1 MPTELE
7 RKQRWKRRLTI
18 GWAVFCASTLLP
30 TYLSFQAYAI
40 SPDFRG
46 PLFAR
51 KMWLL
56 YLVTY
61 WLWTA
66 AAPLVIW
73 IGRRFPLG
81 SRPRL
86 RSWAI
91 NLIAAQVIVGGL
103 LVIGGVVRYFLIY
116 RPGPKPLE
124 EMLPLWFIQSSAE
137 YYLLYVI
144 LLLGTYAVDY
154 FRKARERELRTAQL
168 EASLQQA
175 KLAALQAQLNPHF
188 LFNALNSVSA
198 LMYRDVDAADAMLAR
213 IGELLRLTLAA
224 DGSQEVRLS
233 EELELLERYLDI
245 ERIRFAD
252 RLAITVDV
260 PESALGAH
268 VPPFSLQPLVE
279 NAIRHGV
286 APRPRGGQV
295 VVSARQVEDRLQ
307 LRVTDDGPGLTAGT
321 VREGIGL
328 RNTRDR
334 LQQLYGN
341 AQQLAFRS
349 PETGGLEVM
358 VELPWRI

>member
-1 MPTELE
+1 
-7 RKQRWKRRLTI
+7 
-18 GWAVFCASTLLP
+18 
-30 TYLSFQAYAI
+30 
-40 SPDFRG
+40 
-46 PLFAR
+46 
-51 KMWLL
+51 
-56 YLVTY
+56 
-61 WLWTA
+61 
-66 AAPLVIW
+66 
-73 IGRRFPLG
+73 
-81 SRPRL
+81 
-86 RSWAI
+86 
-91 NLIAAQVIVGGL
+91 
-103 LVIGGVVRYFLIY
+103 
-116 RPGPKPLE
+116 
-124 EMLPLWFIQSSAE
+124 MLPLWFIQSSAE
-137 YYLLYVI
+137 FYLLYVS

-154 FRKARERELRTAQL
+154 FGKYRERELRTAQL
-168 EASLQQA
+168 ESSLQQA
-175 KLAALQAQLNPHF
+175 KLAALRAQLNPHF

-260 PESALGAH
+260 PESALGAR

-286 APRPRGGQV
+286 SRRPLGGQV
-295 VVSARQVEDRLQ
+295 VVSARQVADRLQ
-307 LRVTDDGPGLTAGT
+307 LRVTDDGPGLGPEM

-341 AQQLAFRS
+341 AQQLAFS
-349 PETGGLEVM
+349 KPEAGGLEVM
-358 VELPWRI
+358 VELPWRT

>member
-1 MPTELE
+1 MPKELE
-7 RKQRWKRRLTI
+7 RNGRWKRRLTI

-30 TYLSFQAYAI
+30 TYLSFQAWVI

-56 YLVTY
+56 YLLTF

-66 AAPLVIW
+66 ATPLVVW
-73 IGRRFPLG
+73 VGRRFPLG
-81 SRPRL
+81 SQPRL
-86 RSWAI
+86 RRWAI
-91 NLIAAQVIVGGL
+91 NLVAAQVIVGGL
-103 LVIGGVVRYFLIY
+103 LLIGGVIRYYLVY
-116 RPGPKPLE
+116 VPGPKTLGQ
-124 EMLPLWFIQSSAE
+124 MLPLWFIQSSAE
-137 YYLLYVI
+137 FYLLYVI

-154 FRKARERELRTAQL
+154 FGKLRERELRTAQL
-168 EASLQQA
+168 ESRLQEA
-175 KLAALQAQLNPHF
+175 KLAALRAQLNPHF

-260 PESALGAH
+260 PESALGAR

-286 APRPRGGQV
+286 SRRPLGGQV
-295 VVSARQVEDRLQ
+295 VVSARQVADRLQ
-307 LRVTDDGPGLTAGT
+307 LRVTDDGPGLGPEM

-341 AQQLAFRS
+341 AQQLAFS
-349 PETGGLEVM
+349 KPEAGGLEVM
-358 VELPWRI
+358 VELPWRT

>member
-1 MPTELE
+1 MPRDLDRDE
-7 RKQRWKRRLTI
+7 RWKRRLTI
-18 GWAVFCASTLLP
+18 GGAVFCASTLLP

-40 SPDFRG
+40 SPEFRG
-46 PLFAR
+46 PEFAR
-51 KMWLL
+51 RMWLL
-56 YLVTY
+56 YLLTY

-73 IGRRFPLG
+73 VGRRFPLG
-81 SRPRL
+81 SPHRL
-86 RSWAI
+86 RRWVI
-91 NLIAAQVIVGGL
+91 NLVAAQVIVGAL
-103 LVIGGVVRYFLIY
+103 LLIAGVLRYHLVY
-116 RPGPKPLE
+116 LGGPKPLS
-124 EMLPLWFIQSSAE
+124 EMLPRWFIQSSAE
-137 YYLLYVI
+137 FYLLYVI

-154 FRKARERELRTAQL
+154 FRKLRERELRTAQL

-198 LMYRDVDAADAMLAR
+198 LMYRDVNAADAMLAR

-224 DGSQEVRLS
+224 DGAQEVRLS

-286 APRPRGGQV
+286 APRPHGGQV

-307 LRVTDDGPGLTAGT
+307 LRVTDDGPGLGAGM

-334 LQQLYGN
+334 LRQLYGN
-341 AQQLAFRS
+341 AQQLAFRN
-349 PETGGLEVM
+349 PEAGGLEVM
-358 VELPWRI
+358 VELPWRT